1 MKKPLGLT
9 DYLAP
14 WFIPLFMFF
23 AGFFLSQV
31 VQIKVEISSDRQVSS
46 NR

>member
-9 DYLAP
+9 DYIAP

-31 VQIKVEISSDRQVSS
+31 VQINVEIGGSRQVYT